1 MVARLRLP
9 RFSPRRRVLSSRWRF
24 GCGSSSP
31 HVCSRRRLPSKNV
44 DVAIDAFSVG
54 PHNAKLYRVD
64 RHEIDDGIVVRAAFA
79 SRIAKR
85 TA

>member
-1 MVARLRLP
+1 MGIAIAAQ
-9 RFSPRRRVLSSRWRF
+9 SPR
-24 GCGSSSP
+24 
-31 HVCSRRRLPSKNV
+31 HVQV
-44 DVAIDAFSVG
+44 VVAAKVDAFSVG